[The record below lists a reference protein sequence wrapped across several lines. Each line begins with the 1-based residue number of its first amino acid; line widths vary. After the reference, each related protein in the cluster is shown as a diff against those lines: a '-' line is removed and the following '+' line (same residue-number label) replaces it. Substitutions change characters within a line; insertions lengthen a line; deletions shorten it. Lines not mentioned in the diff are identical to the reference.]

1 MGLRTK
7 SCFSSAYRCRPHSAD
22 SMQKRAIAECGPIYC
37 LRYVGSTACVQNKQA
52 IKRLFEQQQ
61 LRSKGDCQQSHLYC
75 NCADE
80 TGEKKIVPA
89 ATARLWVSPQ
99 GAVSPLHYD
108 CHDSFLIQ
116 LRGTKRMLLWPA
128 AQLKSIYPY
137 RNWHILRR
145 RGKVDPVKP
154 NVKKYPKFAAA
165 EAVEVVLNPGDVLFF
180 PGYWAHYT
188 ESCTFSVSMTCR
200 FGLADEVYRRK
211 PWWSLFV

>member
-1 MGLRTK
+1 MTSDLWHTMSYMIR
-7 SCFSSAYRCRPHSAD
+7 
-22 SMQKRAIAECGPIYC
+22 SMTCSLP
-37 LRYVGSTACVQNKQA
+37 
-52 IKRLFEQQQ
+52 
-61 LRSKGDCQQSHLYC
+61 D
-75 NCADE
+75 ADE
-80 TGEKKIVPA
+80 KGEKKIVPA

-128 AQLKSIYPY
+128 EQLPQMYPY

-154 NVKKYPKFAAA
+154 NLKRYPNFAKA

-200 FGLADEVYRRK
+200 FGLADEVYKTR
-211 PWWSLFV
+211 PWWSLFI

>member
-1 MGLRTK
+1 M
-7 SCFSSAYRCRPHSAD
+7 YAD
-22 SMQKRAIAECGPIYC
+22 N
-37 LRYVGSTACVQNKQA
+37 AC
-52 IKRLFEQQQ
+52 
-61 LRSKGDCQQSHLYC
+61 H
-75 NCADE
+75 ADE
-80 TGEKKIVPA
+80 SGQKKIIPA

-128 AQLKSIYPY
+128 EQLQRIYPY

-145 RGKVDPVKP
+145 RGRVDPANP
-154 NVKKYPKFAAA
+154 NLRKFPKFAAA

-200 FGLADEVYRRK
+200 FGLAEELQKKRS
-211 PWWSLFV
+211 WWSMFV